1 MRIPIT
7 INGKSVIL
15 DSDPEQNLLS
25 ALRRLKLFSV
35 KCGCCQGLCASCT
48 VLIGD
53 RAVSSYLIPVAS
65 VRNQQIITL
74 EYFKQTESYTDIIKG
89 FEKAGVKLCG
99 FCNAGRIFT
108 VHEILETQRTP
119 DRQRI
124 IERIHCL
131 PCVCTRDELMANAVT
146 AAADIRRKRLGSTK
160 YGSR

>member
-53 RAVSSYLIPVAS
+53 RAVSSCLIPVAS

-89 FEKAGVKLCG
+89 FESNDYFLPKSPKEFYQGEQNTKIK
-99 FCNAGRIFT
+99 NA
-108 VHEILETQRTP
+108 
-119 DRQRI
+119 D
-124 IERIHCL
+124 
-131 PCVCTRDELMANAVT
+131 
-146 AAADIRRKRLGSTK
+146 
-160 YGSR
+160 